1 MKTKHMKALTI
12 RIPPQLYGQIEA
24 RATVSHRTI
33 NAEIMMLL
41 EQAIDESVG
50 RDLSLARSGRKED

>member
-33 NAEIMMLL
+33 NAEITMLL
-41 EQAIDESVG
+41 EQAIDESV
-50 RDLSLARSGRKED
+50 S